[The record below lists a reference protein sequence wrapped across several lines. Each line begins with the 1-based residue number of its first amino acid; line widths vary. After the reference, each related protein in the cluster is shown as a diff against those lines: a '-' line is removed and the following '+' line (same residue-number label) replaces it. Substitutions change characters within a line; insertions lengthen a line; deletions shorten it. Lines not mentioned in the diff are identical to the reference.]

1 MSSSHLDHNAKRV
14 TMYP

>member
-14 TMYP
+14 TMCP